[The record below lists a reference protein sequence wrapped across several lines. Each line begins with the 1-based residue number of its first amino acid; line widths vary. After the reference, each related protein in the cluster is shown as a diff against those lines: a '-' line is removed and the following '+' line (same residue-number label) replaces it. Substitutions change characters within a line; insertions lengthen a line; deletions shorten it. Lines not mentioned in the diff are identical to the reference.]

1 MGFAMNRFDIII
13 LVIVCLYGLRGM
25 IRGVWS
31 EMIEVV
37 IVLASIVFSVFWV
50 GAFALWLS
58 GIIHIPLSL
67 ATMIEITLTLLT

>member
-1 MGFAMNRFDIII
+1 MNRFDIII

-37 IVLASIVFSVFWV
+37 IVLASIVFSVF
-50 GAFALWLS
+50 
-58 GIIHIPLSL
+58 
-67 ATMIEITLTLLT
+67 